1 MLLGPIAL
9 IIASAIMFAG
19 ATVLST
25 VGFGIGMTATPFLL
39 MWYDPRTVVVVI
51 NTVSLVLFVLIIV
64 QSREHLRLREMTPIG
79 VAGLMGVPVGV
90 FILSFAADSVL
101 RISITGLI
109 ILLTAM
115 VAFNVRG
122 AIPLVRLMGPIV
134 GFVVGMLLTSLGIGG
149 PLMALFLLARD
160 WPRQSVRVALSFYF
174 LLVEFTGVVGY
185 AVAGLFTPQAITLV
199 IVTTVPVLLGFWVGS
214 VLVRRMNERVFH
226 HAVVVVI
233 LATSVAVLAREVV
246 SL

>member
-1 MLLGPIAL
+1 
-9 IIASAIMFAG
+9 MFAG
-19 ATVLST
+19 STVLST

-39 MWYDPRTVVVVI
+39 VLFDPRTVVVVI
-51 NTVSLVLFVLIIV
+51 NTVSLFLFVLIIF
-64 QSREHLRLREMTPIG
+64 QSREHLRLREMTPMG
-79 VAGLMGVPVGV
+79 AAGLMGVPVGV
-90 FILSFAADSVL
+90 FILSSAADSAL

-109 ILLTAM
+109 IVLTAM
-115 VAFNVRG
+115 VAFNVRRP
-122 AIPLVRLMGPIV
+122 IPRVRLIGPIV

-185 AVAGLFTPQAITLV
+185 AVVGLFTPQTIILV
-199 IVTTVPVLLGFWVGS
+199 VVTIAPVLLGFWLGS
-214 VLVRRMNERVFH
+214 VLVRRMNERVFQ

-233 LATSVAVLAREVV
+233 LATSVAVLAREVL